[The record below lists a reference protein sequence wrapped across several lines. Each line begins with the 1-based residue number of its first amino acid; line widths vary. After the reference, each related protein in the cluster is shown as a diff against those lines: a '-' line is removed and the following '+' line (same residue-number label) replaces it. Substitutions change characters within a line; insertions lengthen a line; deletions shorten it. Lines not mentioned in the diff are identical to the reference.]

1 MFITI
6 ITDCADPNAKG
17 RQETRARALL
27 DVTPTFVA
35 VRSSLNASAVLEASG
50 NIVDVLDASLGAK
63 GIITANVAPRNGD
76 EKHWGNGTPFGYFRY
91 KDVTVVTTHSPV
103 MLSLPYKLGLV
114 ERYDIVDMEKTLEHM
129 STEGRITPDEA
140 VRVAN
145 SQFRSFDFLPR
156 LAAWLHTGHAT
167 VSEQYDLAPDAL
179 AVPPSVWMIDSF
191 GNAKTT
197 LLGEELEGKSTLSTR
212 WGELPVVA
220 SLKDVPD
227 GQPAVVIG
235 SSGFGA
241 RRFAEIVLQGASA
254 AEKFS
259 IQQGDTLVA

>member
-1 MFITI
+1 MYITI

-27 DVTPTFVA
+27 DVTPTFVG
-35 VRSSLNASAVLEASG
+35 VRSSLKASAVLEASG
-50 NIVDVLDASLGAK
+50 NIVDVLDASLGEK
-63 GIITANVAPRNGD
+63 GIITANVAPRNGE
-76 EKHWGNGTPFGYFRY
+76 EKHWGNGTPFGFF
-91 KDVTVVTTHSPV
+91 KCGEATVVTTHSPI

-129 STEGRITPDEA
+129 SVEGRITPDEA

-167 VSEQYDLAPDAL
+167 VSEQYELDPGTLAQQPA
-179 AVPPSVWMIDSF
+179 VWMIDSF
-191 GNAKTT
+191 GNAKIT
-197 LLGEELEGKSTLSTR
+197 LLGEELEGRTTLPTR
-212 WGELPVVA
+212 WGELPVVV

-227 GQPAVVIG
+227 GQPAVVVG
-235 SSGFGA
+235 SSGFGD

-254 AEKFS
+254 AEKFG
-259 IQQGDTLVA
+259 IQQGDTLEA